1 MINSLSLGDLAN
13 SLMLQQLESA
23 LKTEMSRLTQEL
35 TSGQTSDVKGVLAGN
50 YSYLAGIETGLST
63 LKAHKVATTEA
74 SQFTNSMQLVL
85 GTVHDQAMG
94 FATDLITVA
103 SGGLDSV
110 AVQTGNEAL
119 EVLKSTI
126 GAFNTSIAGRSLF
139 AGAATD
145 KLPLGDA
152 EDVIA
157 ELRTVLAGVTGAS
170 SKLLAID
177 NWFSDPAG
185 FEATI
190 YHGSNSGVAPFDLSA
205 SEALTVDIKATDE
218 GIRDTLKNLA
228 IAAIASDDIVDVD
241 AAEREVLLR
250 TAGERLLTNQDDLT
264 AIRAKVGYAEARI
277 ESIATRNA
285 SESVSLEYAKGSLLE
300 ADPYETAMRLEEVQ
314 FQLQSLYT
322 VTAKTS
328 KLSLVNFL

>member
-1 MINSLSLGDLAN
+1 MNSLSLGDLAN
-13 SLMLQQLESA
+13 SLMLQQRGSA

-50 YSYLAGIETGLST
+50 YSYLVGIETGLST
-63 LKAHKVATTEA
+63 LKADKVATTEA

-85 GTVHDQAMG
+85 GTVQDQAMG

-170 SKLLAID
+170 SKLLEID

-218 GIRDTLKNLA
+218 GIRDTLKNL
-228 IAAIASDDIVDVD
+228 AIASDDIVDVD

-300 ADPYETAMRLEEVQ
+300 ADPYETAIRLEEVQ

>member
-205 SEALTVDIKATDE
+205 SEALTVDIKAMDE

-228 IAAIASDDIVDVD
+228 IV
-241 AAEREVLLR
+241 
-250 TAGERLLTNQDDLT
+250 
-264 AIRAKVGYAEARI
+264 
-277 ESIATRNA
+277 
-285 SESVSLEYAKGSLLE
+285 
-300 ADPYETAMRLEEVQ
+300 ADCG
-314 FQLQSLYT
+314 
-322 VTAKTS
+322 
-328 KLSLVNFL
+328 

>member
-1 MINSLSLGDLAN
+1 MNSLSLGDLAN
-13 SLMLQQLESA
+13 SLMLQQRGSA

-85 GTVHDQAMG
+85 GTVQDQAMG

-170 SKLLAID
+170 SKLLEID

-218 GIRDTLKNLA
+218 GIRDTLENL
-228 IAAIASDDIVDVD
+228 AIASDDIVDVD

-300 ADPYETAMRLEEVQ
+300 ADPYETAIRLEEVQ